1 MKSIFT
7 RRGESP
13 ASFRIS
19 WRGYDRAEVDAFLR
33 QTAADR
39 QRLQEDLA
47 QLEAFMSTSGDR
59 REMERLAAVRREVAS
74 CLETSIGALR
84 TATGLLASAAPPS
97 VPIPAPVHPLSA
109 RVVADSR
116 RDGQATFNASFP
128 ATLNAQHASTL
139 NASHGATLN
148 ASHAG
153 TLNASLVNKVSQ
165 FGARLDLRGKLPS
178 WPLERRKPL
187 LVGAASIAVLMSA
200 GFMYQNQPSAN
211 EMPAAQPRAEIQA
224 AVPLTAVPTPSAE
237 PAGDLTPA
245 SSAAPSREDGL
256 VLTVTARRACW
267 IGSTL
272 DGGQR
277 LERLLAANETIML
290 RATNEAVLRIGDAT
304 ALSVLI
310 NNQPTRPLGTTG
322 QVVTH
327 RITRSNYKN
336 LLEN

>member
-19 WRGYDRAEVDAFLR
+19 WRGYDRAEVDEFLR
-33 QTAADR
+33 QTATDR

-97 VPIPAPVHPLSA
+97 VPLPAPVHPLTP

-116 RDGQATFNASFP
+116 RDGQATFNASLP
-128 ATLNAQHASTL
+128 
-139 NASHGATLN
+139 ATLN
-148 ASHAG
+148 ASHAATRNALHAA

-178 WPLERRKPL
+178 WPIERRKPL
-187 LVGAASIAVLMSA
+187 LVGAASMAVLMFA

-211 EMPAAQPRAEIQA
+211 EMPASQPRAEIQA
-224 AVPLTAVPTPSAE
+224 AVPLAAVAAPSAE
-237 PAGDLTPA
+237 PAGELMPTSSPA
-245 SSAAPSREDGL
+245 PAREDGL

>member
-1 MKSIFT
+1 MRSIFT

-19 WRGYDRAEVDAFLR
+19 WRGYDRTEVDEFLK

-47 QLEAFMSTSGDR
+47 QLEAIMAPSGDER
-59 REMERLAAVRREVAS
+59 REIERLAAVRREVAS

-84 TATGLLASAAPPS
+84 TATGLLASAAPS
-97 VPIPAPVHPLSA
+97 CVPLTPPVYAPAPRLVTSPPQPSY
-109 RVVADSR
+109 VENR
-116 RDGQATFNASFP
+116 RHSP
-128 ATLNAQHASTL
+128 
-139 NASHGATLN
+139 ATLN
-148 ASHAG
+148 ASHTAA
-153 TLNASLVNKVSQ
+153 LNAPPVNKLAR
-165 FGARLDLRGKLPS
+165 FGALLDLRQKLPS
-178 WPLERRKPL
+178 WPVERRKPL
-187 LVGAASIAVLMSA
+187 LIAVASIAVLIFA
-200 GFMYQNQPSAN
+200 GFMYQNQPRAS
-211 EMPAAQPRAEIQA
+211 EMPASQPAPELQAAIPAA
-224 AVPLTAVPTPSAE
+224 AVPASSPE
-237 PAGDLTPA
+237 PAAAVTPA
-245 SSAAPSREDGL
+245 PAREDGL
-256 VLTVTARRACW
+256 VLTLTARRACW

-277 LERLLAANETIML
+277 LERLLASNETIML

-327 RITRSNYKN
+327 RITRANYKG

>member
-7 RRGESP
+7 RREEPP
-13 ASFRIS
+13 AFRIS
-19 WRGYDRAEVDAFLR
+19 WRGYDRAEVDEFLR

-47 QLEAFMSTSGDR
+47 QLEAVMATTGDER

-97 VPIPAPVHPLSA
+97 FAQPA
-109 RVVADSR
+109 
-116 RDGQATFNASFP
+116 
-128 ATLNAQHASTL
+128 
-139 NASHGATLN
+139 
-148 ASHAG
+148 
-153 TLNASLVNKVSQ
+153 ASLHTLTPRVQLEPHRELPAVISQ
-165 FGARLDLRGKLPS
+165 FGNLASFRPKLPAWS
-178 WPLERRKPL
+178 IERRKPL
-187 LVGAASIAVLMSA
+187 LVGLGSVAALMFA
-200 GFMYQNQPSAN
+200 GFIYQNQPSAN
-211 EMPAAQPRAEIQA
+211 EMPAAPPAAAARA
-224 AVPLTAVPTPSAE
+224 TAPPV
-237 PAGDLTPA
+237 
-245 SSAAPSREDGL
+245 AAPLGADPPVAAAPAPVEAPPAPAPAREDGL

-290 RATNEAVLRIGDAT
+290 RATTEAVLRIGDAS
-304 ALSVLI
+304 AISMLI
-310 NNQPTRPLGTTG
+310 NNQPTKSLGAAG

-327 RITRSNYKN
+327 RITRTNYRN

>member
-1 MKSIFT
+1 MRSIFT
-7 RRGESP
+7 RRSESP

-19 WRGYDRAEVDAFLR
+19 WRGYDRTAVDEFLR

-47 QLEAFMSTSGDR
+47 QLEAIMATSGDER

-84 TATGLLASAAPPS
+84 TATGLLASVPPPT
-97 VPIPAPVHPLSA
+97 VRPTPRVHPQVIASPQP
-109 RVVADSR
+109 RYVESR
-116 RDGQATFNASFP
+116 RDGP
-128 ATLNAQHASTL
+128 ATLNASYGPA
-139 NASHGATLN
+139 
-148 ASHAG
+148 
-153 TLNASLVNKVSQ
+153 TLNASLVNKIAR
-165 FGARLDLRGKLPS
+165 FGAIWDLRQKLPS
-178 WPLERRKPL
+178 WPIERRKPL
-187 LVGAASIAVLMSA
+187 LVGVASIAVLMFA
-200 GFMYQNQPSAN
+200 GFMYQNQPRAS
-211 EMPAAQPRAEIQA
+211 EMPASQPAPEVQA
-224 AVPLTAVPTPSAE
+224 AVPAALPAPAAE
-237 PAGDLTPA
+237 PAAALTPA
-245 SSAAPSREDGL
+245 PAPAREDGL

-277 LERLLAANETIML
+277 LERLLASNETIML

-327 RITRSNYKN
+327 RITRANYKN

>member
-1 MKSIFT
+1 MRSIFT

-19 WRGYDRAEVDAFLR
+19 WRGYDRTEVDEFLR

-39 QRLQEDLA
+39 QRLQEDLV
-47 QLEAFMSTSGDR
+47 QLEAIMAPSGDER

-97 VPIPAPVHPLSA
+97 VPLTPPVYATTPRGVASPPQPSYVETRRHGPATLEAS
-109 RVVADSR
+109 
-116 RDGQATFNASFP
+116 DGP
-128 ATLNAQHASTL
+128 ATLNASR
-139 NASHGATLN
+139 
-148 ASHAG
+148 
-153 TLNASLVNKVSQ
+153 VNKAAR
-165 FGARLDLRGKLPS
+165 FGAILDLRQRLPS
-178 WPLERRKPL
+178 WPVERRKPL
-187 LVGAASIAVLMSA
+187 LVGVASIAVLMFA
-200 GFMYQNQPSAN
+200 GFVYQNQPRAS
-211 EMPAAQPRAEIQA
+211 EMPASQPAPEVQA
-224 AVPLTAVPTPSAE
+224 AVPAAAVPAPSPESA
-237 PAGDLTPA
+237 AAVTPA
-245 SSAAPSREDGL
+245 PAREDGL
-256 VLTVTARRACW
+256 VLTLTARRACW

-277 LERLLAANETIML
+277 LERLLASNETIML

-327 RITRSNYKN
+327 RITRANYKN